1 MTKLKQ
7 LKMKY
12 RAALGLLVVAVL
24 VGTGMMAHA
33 YSNSSSQAPKVVNE
47 KGGIVNFNESP
58 VVMSS
63 DGEQTLGALSSPV
76 IPYNYLQVGGI
87 DWQYSAP
94 GAMQTATTTLCS
106 IPNPFSTTSTI
117 EAFDYQITTGT
128 STASTIVGSI
138 STSAYV
144 TSTATNFLAAQTVGS
159 GAQDSLSIT
168 PTVDAGIVG
177 PNQYVLLKTEGA
189 GLGGYTYTGKCQA
202 VFRKMPN

>member
-1 MTKLKQ
+1 MKLKQ
-7 LKMKY
+7 LKVKLS
-12 RAALGLLVVAVL
+12 ALKLVLVLVAVL
-24 VGTGMMAHA
+24 GLGLGVKA
-33 YSNSSSQAPKVVNE
+33 YSNTGAGQPVNVFESGASITLNQTVVASENQE
-47 KGGIVNFNESP
+47 PS
-58 VVMSS
+58 
-63 DGEQTLGALSSPV
+63 LGALSSPV
-76 IPYNYLQVGGI
+76 LLYNYFQVGGI
-87 DWQYSAP
+87 DWQFSPP

-106 IPNPFSTTSTI
+106 IANPFSTTSTI
-117 EAFDYQITTGT
+117 ETFDYQITTGT